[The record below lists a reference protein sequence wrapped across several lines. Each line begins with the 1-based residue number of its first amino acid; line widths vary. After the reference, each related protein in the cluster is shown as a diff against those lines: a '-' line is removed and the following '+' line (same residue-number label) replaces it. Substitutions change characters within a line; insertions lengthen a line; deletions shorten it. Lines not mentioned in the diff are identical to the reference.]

1 MFNFNPEQAE
11 TLHLN
16 LQFFAGEEGNGGVI
30 DSTPNTDTTVTT
42 PPEQGSTVQNEES
55 FIDPDLLPEEVR
67 NSPTY
72 KGMQKAY
79 TQKTQEIA
87 EFRTALKEA
96 GMSAQQ
102 AAAFIKSM
110 NENPIE
116 VMSKLSESFGYK
128 LTKAEQ
134 QQLAKVQDDLQQAQD
149 DLEVDPDDEYAQK
162 LIAIAEKRAAK
173 KFEPFLSKIDPL
185 LKQQEAQ
192 EKAETQKFFSSVDQ
206 AINKVL
212 TDYPEAGL
220 KRDRLFE
227 VAKRYRLAPEEIN
240 EKALMLAVGHEKYTS
255 LMQQKQLKAHG
266 KNALENQQAVAPMV
280 TGQPPNTAPQK
291 PKSFAEATKNALSYF
306 NSLK

>member
-1 MFNFNPEQAE
+1 MFNFNPEQAVPR
-11 TLHLN
+11 LN
-16 LQFFAGEEGNGGVI
+16 LQFFTGEGEGGAV
-30 DSTPNTDTTVTT
+30 DSTPNTDTTVSTT
-42 PPEQGSTVQNEES
+42 PPEQGTTGQTEES
-55 FIDPDLLPEEVR
+55 FVDADLLSDELR
-67 NSPTY
+67 NSPAY

-87 EFRTALKEA
+87 EFRTALKDA
-96 GMSAQQ
+96 GMSPQQ
-102 AAAFIKSM
+102 AASFIRAM
-110 NENPIE
+110 NENPVE
-116 VMSKLSESFGYK
+116 TMARLSESFGYK

-134 QQLAKVQDDLQQAQD
+134 QQLAKAQDDLQQAQD

-173 KFEPFLSKIDPL
+173 KFEPLLSKIDPL

-220 KRDRLFE
+220 KKDQLFE

-240 EKALMLAVGHEKYTS
+240 EKALMLAVGHEKYVS
-255 LMQQKQLKAHG
+255 LVQQKQLRTQG
-266 KNALENQQAVAPMV
+266 RNALENQQAVAPMV

-291 PKSFAEATKNALSYF
+291 PKTFAEATKNALNYF